1 MDIPKLNH
9 KDPADHAGP
18 LEQQLFQKI
27 FILNNLESKDLFQN
41 NNWLIV
47 QLKIMDVMEDGL
59 KLLWNTLKIM
69 VYHLVLTTEV
79 VHTKPNK
86 IHAKLTNP
94 HTKLEEL

>member
-1 MDIPKLNH
+1 
-9 KDPADHAGP
+9 
-18 LEQQLFQKI
+18 
-27 FILNNLESKDLFQN
+27 
-41 NNWLIV
+41 
-47 QLKIMDVMEDGL
+47 MDVMEDGL